1 MLNTGMNY
9 YGVGQTS
16 FTGTNDILTSAYAN
30 PMTTC
35 SASGYIN
42 VNGAQLPTNY
52 DNDFLMPQELKIAN
66 CLNGSM
72 QGNAPQVGDQFVSS
86 QNAQTKDAQAA
97 GDETQAQGTT
107 SNLFQFTPLKKK
119 GAVAGFLAPLAM
131 GAYKVMKG
139 AAASKVFNKE
149 LLVKCPI
156 MAVAG
161 VAVAA
166 LAEKFFGNSNAAAA

>member
-9 YGVGQTS
+9 YGVGSTS

-52 DNDFLMPQELKIAN
+52 DNDFLMPQELKIAT
-66 CLNGSM
+66 CLSGGM
-72 QGNAPQVGDQFVSS
+72 QGAAPQVGDQFVSS
-86 QNAQTKDAQAA
+86 QDAQAA
-97 GDETQAQGTT
+97 DKTQAQSTT
-107 SNLFQFTPLKKK
+107 SNLLQLTPLKKK
-119 GAVAGFLAPLAM
+119 GAIAGFLAPIAM

>member
-1 MLNTGMNY
+1 M
-9 YGVGQTS
+9 
-16 FTGTNDILTSAYAN
+16 
-30 PMTTC
+30 
-35 SASGYIN
+35 
-42 VNGAQLPTNY
+42 
-52 DNDFLMPQELKIAN
+52 
-66 CLNGSM
+66 
-72 QGNAPQVGDQFVSS
+72 
-86 QNAQTKDAQAA
+86 
-97 GDETQAQGTT
+97 
-107 SNLFQFTPLKKK
+107 KKK